1 MQCYWR
7 KNMNILIDEQDQ
19 FKKIATRLVDN
30 NILKLNAQESN
41 AIVEL
46 MNQCF
51 LYGLEFGLNNEVSVE
66 L

>member
-1 MQCYWR
+1 
-7 KNMNILIDEQDQ
+7 MNILIDEQDQ

-51 LYGLEFGLNNEVSVE
+51 LYGLEFGINNEVSVE